1 MSLRTLGLVL
11 RGRPFD
17 AVLVAE
23 MVHSQKATGHS
34 RGGAEVRLGWG
45 EARQASGSGN

>member
-1 MSLRTLGLVL
+1 MLGLVL

-17 AVLVAE
+17 EVLVAE
-23 MVHSQKATGHS
+23 VVHSQKATGVGHS
-34 RGGAEVRLGWG
+34 RGDAEVRLGWG